1 MLAEYMKNP
10 LQVFLFWQNDHVD
23 VGTNLVLSHTPN
35 PKPGLSCGVEASIA
49 HFNVKTTSD
58 IGGRFI
64 LREILDTA

>member
-1 MLAEYMKNP
+1 MLAEDFSYT
-10 LQVFLFWQNDHVD
+10 LQAFLLWQNDPVG
-23 VGTNLVLSHTPN
+23 VGTNLGPSHTPN
-35 PKPGLSCGVEASIA
+35 LKPGLSCGVDGSIA